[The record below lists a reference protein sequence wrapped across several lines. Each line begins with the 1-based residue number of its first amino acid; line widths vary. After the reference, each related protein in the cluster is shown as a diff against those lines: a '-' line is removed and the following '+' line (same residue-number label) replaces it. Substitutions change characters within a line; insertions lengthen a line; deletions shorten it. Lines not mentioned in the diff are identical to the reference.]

1 MQFPGLRACN
11 FRLFFFG
18 SLGNVGCFL
27 GISLFEEVVPLRIC
41 DIRTK
46 FPQPE
51 VLRLGFNSKRHLE
64 RLTKPLEMGL

>member
-1 MQFPGLRACN
+1 MQFPGLRACD
-11 FRLFFFG
+11 FRLFFG

-27 GISLFEEVVPLRIC
+27 GISLFEEVVPLRMC